1 MIRTNDVAKLLS
13 NLQGVKNGFEKK
25 KESLQDVY
33 DSRLQAWQESDKG
46 EEMINNIASLQEI
59 VSKLFE
65 VCCNVEDLFEP
76 KF

>member
-25 KESLQDVY
+25 KESLQDTY
-33 DSRLQAWQESDKG
+33 DNRLQVWQGSDKG
-46 EEMINNIASLQEI
+46 EEMINNIASIQDI
-59 VSKLFE
+59 VSKIQE
-65 VCCNVEDLFEP
+65 VCFNVEDLFEP

>member
-25 KESLQDVY
+25 KESLQETFDN
-33 DSRLQAWQESDKG
+33 RLQVWQESEKG
-46 EEMINNIASLQEI
+46 EEMISNIASIQDI
-59 VSKLFE
+59 VSKLQE
-65 VCCNVEDLFEP
+65 VCCNIEDLFEP

>member
-25 KESLQDVY
+25 KESLQETY
-33 DSRLQAWQESDKG
+33 DGRLQPWQESDKG
-46 EEMINNIASLQEI
+46 EEMINNIASLQDI
-59 VSKLFE
+59 VSKIQE
-65 VCCNVEDLFEP
+65 VCFNVEDLFEP